1 MSVDEDLNYN
11 IQLLKASIKTIELY
25 LRDDYEDLE
34 NALLLATRSQEDLA
48 NIIRAIEIR
57 MEQDNEQCR

>member
-1 MSVDEDLNYN
+1 MSVDQDLNYN

-25 LRDDYEDLE
+25 LRDDYENLE

-57 MEQDNEQCR
+57 MEQDND

>member
-1 MSVDEDLNYN
+1 MSNVDEDLNYN
-11 IQLLKASIKTIELY
+11 IQLLKASIKFIELY
-25 LRDDYEDLE
+25 LRDDYENLE

-57 MEQDNEQCR
+57 MEQDND